1 MFVAQWHEC
10 KCVLFCTSY
19 VALSAAMAEHMCYS
33 SNIGGWLIRIA
44 SLILTDGPEMVQ
56 NLHVVCVVVRL
67 GTGQSGVSAK
77 LVLV

>member
-1 MFVAQWHEC
+1 
-10 KCVLFCTSY
+10 
-19 VALSAAMAEHMCYS
+19 MAEHMCYS